1 MSESTVSVNVE
12 PHVKGYVLRCS
23 RCGLF
28 LAVEEPVDA
37 RRFFASL
44 KAFIYAH
51 EQCQPGERIGAP
63 ARRPE

>member
-1 MSESTVSVNVE
+1 MPEVTVSVNVE
-12 PHVKGYVLRCS
+12 THSKGYVLRCS
-23 RCGLF
+23 RCGQF

-51 EQCQPGERIGAP
+51 EDCHAGEVIRGAS
-63 ARRPE
+63 